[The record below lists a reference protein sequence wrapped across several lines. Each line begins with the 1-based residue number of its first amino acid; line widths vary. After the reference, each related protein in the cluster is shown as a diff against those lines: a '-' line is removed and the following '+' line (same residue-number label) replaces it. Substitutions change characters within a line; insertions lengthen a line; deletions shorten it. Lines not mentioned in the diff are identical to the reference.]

1 MRYNIFSYRDT
12 PFSRSSKE
20 LRRDQLIG
28 DGWDLDEV
36 CVELESEGY
45 TIQVVYERPER
56 EEERDSRCLPRERRA
71 R

>member
-20 LRRDQLIG
+20 LRRDQLTG
-28 DGWDLDEV
+28 DDWDLEEA
-36 CVELESEGY
+36 CAELEGSGY
-45 TIQVVYERPER
+45 TIQVVYERIE
-56 EEERDSRCLPRERRA
+56 EEERDTCRSQRRYRA